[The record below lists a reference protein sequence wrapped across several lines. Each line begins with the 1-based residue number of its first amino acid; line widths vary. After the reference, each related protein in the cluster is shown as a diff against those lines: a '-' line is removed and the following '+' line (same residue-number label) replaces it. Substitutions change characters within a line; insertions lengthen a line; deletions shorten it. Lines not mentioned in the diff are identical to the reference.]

1 MAPLREICAKLI
13 VTSLHCSRV
22 SEYVRELFVAP
33 LISLG
38 GGVELLVKFNYW
50 FLAQERNQMWL
61 ERILQLAVKCV
72 TY

>member
-1 MAPLREICAKLI
+1 
-13 VTSLHCSRV
+13 V
-22 SEYVRELFVAP
+22 SEYVRVLFVAP

-50 FLAQERNQMWL
+50 FLAQERNQIWL